1 MACASIREWA
11 IIELR
16 EAGKPT
22 TRRVLGVTLRHPRL
36 GGGYSYLGRPL
47 SLIDLPNKRC
57 VTVADRDIELIGAP
71 LPTGKLPGNVR
82 AAIARGVVDWE
93 LDFPS
98 WRCLDVDLAA
108 AGGKWSVD
116 DEKRRQSVLEELS
129 AEFARR
135 LAALR
140 APDARARF
148 DAVMAAKSRAKNRS
162 KAGVS
167 F

>member
-1 MACASIREWA
+1 M
-11 IIELR
+11 
-16 EAGKPT
+16 
-22 TRRVLGVTLRHPRL
+22 
-36 GGGYSYLGRPL
+36 GGGYPYLGRPL

-71 LPTGKLPGNVR
+71 LPNRKTLPGNVR

-98 WRCLDVDLAA
+98 WHRLDVDLAA

-148 DAVMAAKSRAKNRS
+148 DAVMAAKGRAKNRS
-162 KAGVS
+162 KAGDS